1 MWRQYDIFNLV
12 LIETVLV
19 EPQIE
24 SGQWRHFA
32 ITSIVISLL
41 KRKDGP
47 PVEKNSRTVFP
58 NKWRYGKGTVGFRSC
73 SPWDT
78 LLAVESEGPW
88 MGWNGLWRSGG
99 NLVANLSKFWQLL
112 FIWQVFE
119 ALPNESSA
127 LWTREDVHFSS
138 HLCSG
143 QVWLGILWQDSPS
156 TCTWW
161 NGTAAEYS
169 QQVQLKLIQSFPAAM
184 VAIYNHQLKKN
195 FWV

>member
-1 MWRQYDIFNLV
+1 MKPFCHHINCYF
-12 LIETVLV
+12 TVEV
-19 EPQIE
+19 E
-24 SGQWRHFA
+24 GW
-32 ITSIVISLL
+32 
-41 KRKDGP
+41 P
-47 PVEKNSRTVFP
+47 PVGKKSRTVFP
-58 NKWRYGKGTVGFRSC
+58 NRWRYGKGTVGCRSC

-78 LLAVESEGPW
+78 SLAVALEGPW

-184 VAIYNHQLKKN
+184 VAIYNHQLKKKCTTKTSFCKSLLVLSISSGIRN
-195 FWV
+195 RGPESE

>member
-1 MWRQYDIFNLV
+1 MKVVNEAILPSHQLLV
-12 LIETVLV
+12 
-19 EPQIE
+19 
-24 SGQWRHFA
+24 HCA
-32 ITSIVISLL
+32 ITSIVSSLS
-41 KRKDGP
+41 KR
-47 PVEKNSRTVFP
+47 
-58 NKWRYGKGTVGFRSC
+58 KGTVGFRSY

-78 LLAVESEGPW
+78 LLTVESEGPW

-143 QVWLGILWQDSPS
+143 QVWDSLARLS
-156 TCTWW
+156 FNLHLMKWHCCRVFTTCSIKTNSIIPRS
-161 NGTAAEYS
+161 NGCN
-169 QQVQLKLIQSFPAAM
+169 LQSSA
-184 VAIYNHQLKKN
+184 QKELLSLT
-195 FWV
+195 